1 VIFSG
6 RRGARF
12 FALAA
17 ILALATAAPATGA
30 GPEPDGGEEVAPSGT
45 FHDVGVALGEVG
57 EATLDVVI
65 LRPFGAAAT
74 AVGFAFFVA
83 SLPLVAPNLEID
95 TSWEVFVMAPVEYTF
110 TRPIGDF

>member
-12 FALAA
+12 FAVAA

-30 GPEPDGGEEVAPSGT
+30 ETETAGGEEAVPDTTFRDASVA
-45 FHDVGVALGEVG
+45 VG
-57 EATLDVVI
+57 EATLDVAI

-83 SLPLVAPNLEID
+83 SLPLVAANLEFG
-95 TSWEVFVMAPVEYTF
+95 TSWEIFVLAPAEFTF
-110 TRPIGDF
+110 TRPIGEF

>member
-12 FALAA
+12 FAVAA

-30 GPEPDGGEEVAPSGT
+30 ETEAAGGEEVVVPDST
-45 FHDVGVALGEVG
+45 FRDVGVG
-57 EATLDVVI
+57 EAMLDVAI

-83 SLPLVAPNLEID
+83 SLPLVAPNLEFG
-95 TSWEVFVMAPVEYTF
+95 TSWEVFVLAPAEFTF
-110 TRPIGDF
+110 TRPIGEF